1 MVFWQGVGL
10 AGGNQQ
16 IEIAES
22 LAFVVGKK
30 LFDWLT
36 NSLIIQL
43 LNHLFFYLY
52 STNVDLLELT
62 NNPVET
68 ARAARLVYM
77 SDTMPGIR
85 RQPSKGQFNY
95 VDAHGKAVDNPDTL
109 ARIRSLILPPAWEN
123 VWISPKE
130 NGHLQATG
138 IDTKNRKQYR
148 YHAKW
153 NAIRSQTKFF
163 RMVAFGEALPLLRER
178 LAKDLKKPA
187 LSREK
192 VIAIAL
198 SVMEQTLIRVG
209 NATYEKEYGSYGLT
223 TLKDRHV
230 KVEGT
235 DMRFSFKGKKG
246 IYHDITLHDRRLS
259 RLVKACRDIPGKEL
273 FQYFDENG
281 DRHPID
287 SGMVNAYLHETMGD
301 DFSAKDFRTW
311 AGTVNALRLLAEL
324 EPCESAKES
333 KKNVNTI
340 LDEVSHK
347 LGNTRTVCRKHYVH
361 PQILEAYE
369 CQDLNPYIKQ
379 KARFKQS
386 SPYGLDGIEKLLL
399 KFLKDQIKKTVEK

>member
-1 MVFWQGVGL
+1 M
-10 AGGNQQ
+10 N
-16 IEIAES
+16 
-22 LAFVVGKK
+22 
-30 LFDWLT
+30 
-36 NSLIIQL
+36 
-43 LNHLFFYLY
+43 
-52 STNVDLLELT
+52 LLELAHD
-62 NNPVET
+62 PAET
-68 ARAARLVYM
+68 AKAARLVYM
-77 SDTMPGIR
+77 NDTMPGIK
-85 RQPSKGQFNY
+85 RQRNRDQFMY
-95 VDAHGKAVDNPDTL
+95 VDHTGNEVDDPDTL
-109 ARIRSLILPPAWEN
+109 TRIRSLILPPAWEN
-123 VWISPKE
+123 VWISPRV

-163 RMVAFGEALPLLRER
+163 RMEAFGEALPLLRER
-178 LAKDLKKPA
+178 LTNDLKKRE
-187 LSREK
+187 LTREK

-209 NATYEKEYGSYGLT
+209 NAAYEKEYGSYGLT

-230 KVEGT
+230 KLEGQEA
-235 DMRFSFKGKKG
+235 RFSFKGKKG

-259 RLVKACRDIPGKEL
+259 RLVKACREIPGKEL

-324 EPCESAKES
+324 EPCETEKEL
-333 KKNVNTI
+333 KKNVNTV
-340 LDEVSHK
+340 LDQVSHQ

-361 PQILEAYE
+361 PQVLEAYE

-379 KARFKQS
+379 KARFKQT

-399 KFLKDQIKKTVEK
+399 KFLKDEIKTVVKSNKAAKLVA

>member
-1 MVFWQGVGL
+1 M
-10 AGGNQQ
+10 
-16 IEIAES
+16 
-22 LAFVVGKK
+22 
-30 LFDWLT
+30 
-36 NSLIIQL
+36 
-43 LNHLFFYLY
+43 
-52 STNVDLLELT
+52 DLLELAHD
-62 NNPVET
+62 PVET
-68 ARAARLVYM
+68 AKAARLVYM
-77 SDTMPGIR
+77 SDTMPGIS
-85 RQPSKGQFNY
+85 RQKSKDQFSY
-95 VDAHGKAVDNPDTL
+95 VDAHGKPIDDPETL

-123 VWISPKE
+123 VWISPKA

-163 RMVAFGEALPLLRER
+163 RMVAFGQALPLLRER
-178 LAKDLKKPA
+178 LAKDLKKPE

-209 NATYEKEYGSYGLT
+209 NAAYEKEYGSYGLT

-230 KVEGT
+230 KLEGT
-235 DMRFSFKGKKG
+235 EMRFSFKGKKG

-259 RLVKACRDIPGKEL
+259 SLVKACRDIPGKEL

-281 DRHPID
+281 DRHQID
-287 SGMVNAYLHETMGD
+287 SGMVNTYLHETMGD

-324 EPCESAKES
+324 EPCETDKEL
-333 KKNVNTI
+333 KKNVNTV

-379 KARFKQS
+379 KSRFRQS

-399 KFLKDQIKKTVEK
+399 KFLKDQIKKTVEN

>member
-1 MVFWQGVGL
+1 MNF
-10 AGGNQQ
+10 
-16 IEIAES
+16 
-22 LAFVVGKK
+22 
-30 LFDWLT
+30 
-36 NSLIIQL
+36 
-43 LNHLFFYLY
+43 
-52 STNVDLLELT
+52 LELT
-62 NNPVET
+62 HDPVEA
-68 ARAARLVYM
+68 ARAARLIYV

-85 RQPSKGQFNY
+85 RQRSHNQFNY
-95 VDAHGKAVDNPDTL
+95 VDQQGHELEDDETL
-109 ARIRSLILPPAWEN
+109 ARIRSMALPPAWEN
-123 VWISPKE
+123 VWISPKV
-130 NGHLQATG
+130 NSHLQATG

-148 YHAKW
+148 YHPQW

-178 LAKDLKKPA
+178 LANDLKTRD

-230 KVEGT
+230 KLEGT
-235 DMRFSFKGKKG
+235 EVRFSFKGKKG

-273 FQYFDENG
+273 FQYFDESG
-281 DRHPID
+281 TRHPID
-287 SGMVNAYLHETMGD
+287 SGMVNTYLRETMGD

-324 EPCESAKES
+324 EPCDAEKEL
-333 KKNVNTI
+333 KKNVNTV
-340 LDEVSHK
+340 LDEVSHQ

-379 KARFKQS
+379 KARFRQT
-386 SPYGLDGIEKLLL
+386 SPHGLDSIEKLLL
-399 KFLKDQIKKTVEK
+399 KFLKDQVKKTVKSVK